1 MGLDRIMIN
10 TVCLWLFSMY
20 YLTCSPINLNA
31 ESPEAWLK
39 IGYVKVFLCL
49 PQGMELARYHIM
61 LLQVSHI
68 LLTEDT
74 HMENKKKE
82 KKKDLTYSF
91 CTIVLKIAFM
101 VQERYI
107 QIYSQ
112 HKRDLAIVKDCIGE
126 LTIVYA
132 VMIHVLWKE

>member
-31 ESPEAWLK
+31 ELPEAWLK

-49 PQGMELARYHIM
+49 PQGMELARYHVM

-68 LLTEDT
+68 LLTGRHT
-74 HMENKKKE
+74 QRKKK
-82 KKKDLTYSF
+82 KKNDLTYSL
-91 CTIVLKIAFM
+91 CIIVLKIAFI
-101 VQERYI
+101 VQERYLY
-107 QIYSQ
+107 IYSQ
-112 HKRDLAIVKDCIGE
+112 HKCDLAITKDCVGE
-126 LTIVYA
+126 LTILYA
-132 VMIHVLWKE
+132 IKVHVPWKE

>member
-31 ESPEAWLK
+31 ELPEAWLK

-68 LLTEDT
+68 LLTGRHTFGKQKRER
-74 HMENKKKE
+74 KKVQHI
-82 KKKDLTYSF
+82 LY
-91 CTIVLKIAFM
+91 VLL
-101 VQERYI
+101 Y
-107 QIYSQ
+107 
-112 HKRDLAIVKDCIGE
+112 
-126 LTIVYA
+126 
-132 VMIHVLWKE
+132 

>member
-1 MGLDRIMIN
+1 
-10 TVCLWLFSMY
+10 
-20 YLTCSPINLNA
+20 
-31 ESPEAWLK
+31 
-39 IGYVKVFLCL
+39 
-49 PQGMELARYHIM
+49 
-61 LLQVSHI
+61 
-68 LLTEDT
+68 
-74 HMENKKKE
+74 MENKKKE

-101 VQERYI
+101 VQERYL